1 MRRTRP
7 QTVACKKCGASM
19 PSSLRVTG
27 KVFDFG
33 GGFERRAFSGK
44 KSEKLT
50 CPKCGH
56 TTIYTLED
64 LL

>member
-1 MRRTRP
+1 
-7 QTVACKKCGASM
+7 M